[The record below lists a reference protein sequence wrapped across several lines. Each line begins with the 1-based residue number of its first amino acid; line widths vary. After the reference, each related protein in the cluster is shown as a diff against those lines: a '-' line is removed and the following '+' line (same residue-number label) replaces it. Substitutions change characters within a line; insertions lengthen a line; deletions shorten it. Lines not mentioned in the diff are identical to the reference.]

1 MLMKE
6 NETLAYTPL
15 EIDIV
20 EVQIEKGYAATTPTG
35 NRLNDMDNDDKG
47 W

>member
-1 MLMKE
+1 MKE
-6 NETLAYTPL
+6 KILYTPL

-20 EVQIEKGYAATTPTG
+20 EVQIENGYAMSDPTG